1 MNLKIED
8 ITSFVATVRHASL
21 SRAAEALGLT
31 QPAVT
36 RRIQSLEEALNVT
49 LLDRET
55 KPLKPTVMGWRVY
68 EQCQGLL
75 REIDSLRSLVAV
87 DAAPEG
93 SIRLGVTQ
101 AIAELG
107 MTALLDLFRR
117 EFPALRLHVST
128 RWSAELVGLVER
140 GDLDAATVMFPSDQ
154 TFPATVAARQLLPFE
169 MVVVAAA
176 GSLPKRRSAWPLREL
191 AGRGGWVLN
200 PDGCGFRAR
209 LQRRLAD
216 LGLPLDVAF
225 DAFGSE
231 LQLKVVAEGGGLG
244 LAPRA
249 LVAASAYRA
258 RIDVIDVADFIPTID
273 LWLIRNLV
281 PGNLARPI
289 ESFGESV
296 AGGVAANAPQATRAA

>member
-8 ITSFVATVRHASL
+8 IASFVATVRHASL

-36 RRIQSLEEALNVT
+36 RRIQSLEEALGVQ

-55 KPLKPTVMGWRVY
+55 KPLKPTVMGWRAY
-68 EQCQGLL
+68 EQCQSLL
-75 REIDSLRSLVAV
+75 AEVDSLRSLVETDAV
-87 DAAPEG
+87 PEG

-117 EFPALRLHVST
+117 DFPALRLHICT
-128 RWSAELVGLVER
+128 RWSAELLGLLER
-140 GDLDAATVMFPSDQ
+140 GEIDAATVMFPPDQ
-154 TFPATVAARQLLPFE
+154 NFPPTVAAQRLLPFE
-169 MVVVAAA
+169 MAVVAAA
-176 GSLPKRRSAWPLREL
+176 GSLPKKRGARQLRDI
-191 AGRGGWVLN
+191 ADRGWVLN

-225 DAFGSE
+225 DAFGAE

-249 LVAASAYRA
+249 LVAVSQYR
-258 RIDVIDVADFIPTID
+258 DKVEVVDVADFNPSID
-273 LWLIRNLV
+273 LWLVRSLV
-281 PGNLARPI
+281 PGNLARAI
-289 ESFGESV
+289 EGFGQSV
-296 AGGVAANAPQATRAA
+296 VAAIEGNLGTVAQAA

>member
-1 MNLKIED
+1 MHLKIED
-8 ITSFVATVRHASL
+8 IASFVATVRHASL

-36 RRIQSLEEALNVT
+36 RRLQSLEEALGVL

-68 EQCQGLL
+68 EQCQSLL
-75 REIDSLRSLVAV
+75 AEVDSLRSLVTTDAV
-87 DAAPEG
+87 PEG

-117 EFPALRLHVST
+117 EFPALRLHVCT
-128 RWSAELVGLVER
+128 RWSAELVGLLER
-140 GDLDAATVMFPSDQ
+140 GEIDAATVMFPSGQ
-154 TFPATVAARQLLPFE
+154 SFPATLSARRLMPFE
-169 MVVVAAA
+169 MVVVAAV
-176 GSLPKRRSAWPLREL
+176 GSLGKRRGPWPLREI
-191 AGRGGWVLN
+191 AGRGWVLN

-225 DAFGSE
+225 DAFGAE

-249 LVAASAYRA
+249 LVAVSQYRHQVE
-258 RIDVIDVADFIPTID
+258 IVEVADFTPTID
-273 LWLIRNLV
+273 LWLVRSLV

-289 ESFGESV
+289 ESFGDSV
-296 AGGVAANAPQATRAA
+296 ASGIAANVEQDARAA